1 MALRSRARLWSVRAA
16 AVRLAAT
23 APAVTPPSKKRQC
36 SCRAAAQSERWL
48 SSWGMRAELQQP
60 SKRITGWVI
69 TPWP

>member
-16 AVRLAAT
+16 ALQLHWRFFDGGVTAGAVAASRT
-23 APAVTPPSKKRQC
+23 
-36 SCRAAAQSERWL
+36 AAAQSERWL